1 MSEKVTPPATC
12 DIVTMEILKKYFP
25 ALEWEILD
33 DRSAQADLPLNDDIR
48 FIDPSIEIYGH
59 ESGEYQSKL
68 YLNDGL
74 QFAGWSETSFEASL
88 VELKEQMVSLKDA
101 LNNAL

>member
-1 MSEKVTPPATC
+1 MSEKGTSPTGY
-12 DIVTMEILKKYFP
+12 DIVTLEVLKKYFP

-33 DRSAQADLPLNDDIR
+33 DRSAQADIPLNDDIR

-68 YLNDGL
+68 YFNDGL
-74 QFAGWSETSFEASL
+74 QFAGWSETSFEESL
-88 VELKEQMVSLKDA
+88 AELKEQMVSLKDA

>member
-1 MSEKVTPPATC
+1 MSDKGTSPTGY
-12 DIVTMEILKKYFP
+12 DIVTLEVLKKYFP

-33 DRSAQADLPLNDDIR
+33 DRSAQADIPLNDDIR
-48 FIDPSIEIYGH
+48 FIDPSIEIYRH

-74 QFAGWSETSFEASL
+74 QFAGWSKTSFEESL